1 MMRPWLWLPAQFAHD
16 ISPIYLKMRGSLIGP
31 RIFSYQPRTWRGLE
45 FKNPIGIA
53 GGVDKTG
60 ASVQGWWSLG
70 AGFVEVGTVTPRPQA
85 ANPGQIIDRQVEQFA
100 LWNKMGFPNGG
111 MAELK
116 QTLKNIARPYATPL
130 FVNIGKNRDTQ
141 NEDAVQD
148 YAVLLNELHDVAD
161 VFVINISS
169 PNTKGLRDLQSASA
183 LRTLLSQALSAQKQ
197 SPKRPVLVKLSP
209 DLSEAELRE
218 TIDISSE
225 CGIDGWILTNTTLS
239 RSAELK
245 FPSEGGVSG
254 KPLTEISRKALAT
267 AVNHLGNSK
276 GDRIIVSVGGILSSD
291 EMKQRLDMG
300 ADLLQVYSGLIFN
313 GPGFIAKSVKQL
325 QLAL

>member
-1 MMRPWLWLPAQFAHD
+1 
-16 ISPIYLKMRGSLIGP
+16 MRGSLIGP
-31 RIFSYQPRTWRGLE
+31 RIFSYHPKTWRGLE

-60 ASVQGWWSLG
+60 NSVQGWWSLG
-70 AGFVEVGTVTPRPQA
+70 AGFVEVGTVTPKQQT
-85 ANPGQIIDRQVEQFA
+85 ANPGQIIDRQIEEFA

-111 MAELK
+111 MVELK
-116 QTLKNIARPYATPL
+116 RTLKTIPRPYATPL
-130 FVNIGKNRDTQ
+130 FVNIGKNRDTR

-183 LRTLLSQALSAQKQ
+183 LKTLLSHAMSSQKQ

-209 DLSEAELRE
+209 DLSEAELKE
-218 TIDISSE
+218 TLDISAE

-239 RSAELK
+239 RTPQLK
-245 FPSEGGVSG
+245 FSNEGGVSG
-254 KPLTEISRKALAT
+254 KPLTELSRKALQT
-267 AVNHLGNSK
+267 TVNHLGNSK
-276 GDRIIVSVGGILSSD
+276 GDRIIVSVGGILSVD
-291 EMKQRLDMG
+291 EMKRRLDLG

-313 GPGFIAKSVKQL
+313 GPGFISKSIKQL
-325 QLAL
+325 QLALDRKSVV